1 MNPPRGRYIGHFCPT
16 STLLELTAAETAEL
30 LSKGDYTECP
40 RAAEYGLDGFGDMKP
55 RELIRSLRRLAR
67 RHGWEFESQEGA
79 NHTKVRLRGKR
90 AQIPRHATDL
100 KTGLITCYS

>member
-1 MNPPRGRYIGHFCPT
+1 
-16 STLLELTAAETAEL
+16 
-30 LSKGDYTECP
+30 
-40 RAAEYGLDGFGDMKP
+40 MKP

-100 KTGLITCYS
+100 KTGLLRAILKQLEVTPEDLGS